1 MPIGFTT
8 LQLSAC
14 DDLLHNSPFCRA
26 RLLQQQCGYVNWR
39 ITLPD
44 TAIVNIL
51 AHKSSSQS
59 IIDLS
64 SVIPRDYTSLLNNN
78 KQSTAVI
85 IRDRRRNKACLVVST
100 SLDLYQQPLWE
111 ILVRIVCFI
120 NIQKRGL
127 QCLHSYHLKHDFL
140 KWMYRS
146 HRIDYDLNLTET
158 RSVAYLSLSNWHS
171 VKEVIE
177 SWYLNRDKFSFI
189 LTDRR

>member
-51 AHKSSSQS
+51 AHKSSLQS

-64 SVIPRDYTSLLNNN
+64 SVIPSDYTSLFKNN
-78 KQSTAVI
+78 KQ
-85 IRDRRRNKACLVVST
+85 
-100 SLDLYQQPLWE
+100 
-111 ILVRIVCFI
+111 
-120 NIQKRGL
+120 
-127 QCLHSYHLKHDFL
+127 
-140 KWMYRS
+140 
-146 HRIDYDLNLTET
+146 
-158 RSVAYLSLSNWHS
+158 
-171 VKEVIE
+171 
-177 SWYLNRDKFSFI
+177 
-189 LTDRR
+189 